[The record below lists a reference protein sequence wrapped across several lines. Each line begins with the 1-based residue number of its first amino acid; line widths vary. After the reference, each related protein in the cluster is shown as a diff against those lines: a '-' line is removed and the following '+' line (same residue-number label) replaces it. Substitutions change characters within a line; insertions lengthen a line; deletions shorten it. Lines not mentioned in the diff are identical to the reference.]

1 MIWFLRASLGIMAIA
16 ILALGLQAMRV
27 SGQDAGPSTIT
38 SSPSANLWARH
49 TRNAAIE
56 VDHEPWTAFL
66 QGATVEERGITV
78 VAYSGLRGAPRRL
91 LDEYVAWLVTLT
103 PSAWDRDEQLAYWL
117 NLHNALTVQ
126 AIAEAGGRGSIDR
139 FRQLPVA
146 QSGPFAERSITVE
159 GQPLSIDAIVQE
171 VLRPNFGDTAFH
183 YGLFNGARGGPTL
196 RRTAFTGADVHAALT
211 EQAREYVNGRGVR
224 VSRRELQ
231 LSSLY
236 DWYADDFGGS
246 DAAILGHVS
255 GYADDRLKSG
265 LAERATI
272 DGYRYDLGV
281 AAIIPRRF
289 EPLGD
294 GGLGSSRGGGGH
306 EVGGGS

>member
-1 MIWFLRASLGIMAIA
+1 MISLIKVSSGVIAIA
-16 ILALGLQAMRV
+16 IIALGLQAMRV
-27 SGQDAGPSTIT
+27 GDQDPSEPAPT
-38 SSPSANLWARH
+38 SSPSDNVWARH
-49 TRNAAIE
+49 TPDAPLR
-56 VDHEPWTAFL
+56 VDHAPWTGFL

-78 VAYSGLRGAPRRL
+78 VAFSGLRGAPRRL

-103 PSAWDRDEQLAYWL
+103 PSAWNRDEQLAYWL
-117 NLHNALTVQ
+117 NLHNALTLQ
-126 AIAEAGGRGSIDR
+126 AIADAGGRGTIDR

-146 QSGPFAERSITVE
+146 ISGPFAERTITVE
-159 GQPLSIDAIVQE
+159 GRPLSIDAIVHE
-171 VLRPNFGDTAFH
+171 VLRPNFADTAFH

-196 RRTAFTGADVHAALT
+196 RRTAFNGVDVRTALT
-211 EQAREYVNGRGVR
+211 EQARDYVNGRGVR
-224 VSRRELQ
+224 VSRREVQ

-246 DAAILGHVS
+246 EAAILGHVS

-281 AAIIPRRF
+281 ASVIPRRF

-294 GGLGSSRGGGGH
+294 GGFGSNRGGGGH